1 MNPEDDLIDSP
12 LEQTYT
18 EGSDSVD
25 IFIYRMPDTAWT
37 LEVQDVFGNS
47 TVWDDPFDT
56 DQAALDEFFRA
67 IREEGIGSLI
77 GEPSKKNLKE
87 AMAHEPMPLTDD
99 LTGEELLELDQF
111 LMSEATSDETML
123 LDALD
128 GYLTAIVIGPTTLPT
143 SRWYPGIW
151 GRGKDDGP
159 VFDSPDEAIR
169 IMSLIMRHYNSI
181 VGSLEYDP
189 DTHEPLF
196 DYLQI
201 EGDDREY
208 VDGEMWAYGFMEGIA
223 LCRKDWQ
230 ALFDDPQGRAWM
242 NPIRLLGDDDLSDEE
257 LSLVETPEQREVLA
271 LQIPESLANIYRF
284 WLPHR
289 KAVHELQLART
300 YQREQP
306 KVGRNDPCPC
316 GSGKKF
322 KKCCGFAPT
331 LH

>member
-1 MNPEDDLIDSP
+1 MTEEYDLINSP

-18 EGSDSVD
+18 EGDDTVEV
-25 IFIYRMPDTAWT
+25 FIYRMPDTQWS

-47 TVWDDPFDT
+47 TVWDDLFET
-56 DQAALDEFFRA
+56 DQAALDEFFRT
-67 IREEGIGSLI
+67 IQEEGIASLI
-77 GEPSKKNLKE
+77 GEPSKRHLEE
-87 AMAHEPMPLTDD
+87 ALAQEPMPLNDE

-111 LMSEATSDETML
+111 LMSDATSDETML

-128 GYLTAIVIGPTTLPT
+128 GYLTAIVIAPVTVPT
-143 SRWYPGIW
+143 SRWYAGIW
-151 GRGKDDGP
+151 GSGKDASP

-169 IMSLIMRHYNSI
+169 IMNLIMRLYNSI
-181 VGSLEYDP
+181 VGSFQYDP
-189 DTHEPLF
+189 DAHEPLF

-223 LCRKDWQ
+223 LCSRDWQ
-230 ALFDDPQGRAWM
+230 ALFEDPEGQEWM

-257 LSLVETPEQREVLA
+257 LSLLESAEQREALA
-271 LQIPESLANIYRF
+271 LQIPDSLANIYRF

-289 KAVHELQLART
+289 KEVHELMLAST
-300 YQREQP
+300 YQRESP

-322 KKCCGFAPT
+322 KKCCGMAPT
-331 LH
+331 IH

>member
-1 MNPEDDLIDSP
+1 MYTEDDLINSP

-25 IFIYRMPDTAWT
+25 IFIYRMPDTHWS

-47 TVWDDPFDT
+47 TVWDDLFET
-56 DQAALDEFFRA
+56 DQAALDEFFRT
-67 IREEGIGSLI
+67 IQEEGIGSLI
-77 GEPSKKNLKE
+77 GEPSKRDIEKVLGP
-87 AMAHEPMPLTDD
+87 EPMPLSDE
-99 LTGEELLELDQF
+99 LTGEELIELDQF
-111 LMSEATSDETML
+111 LMSDATSDETML
-123 LDALD
+123 LDSLD

-151 GRGKDDGP
+151 GSGKDDAP
-159 VFDSPDEAIR
+159 VFDSPDEAMR
-169 IMSLIMRHYNSI
+169 IMTLIMRHYNSI
-181 VGSLEYDP
+181 VASLQYDP

-196 DYLQI
+196 DYFQI
-201 EGDDREY
+201 EGVDREY

-223 LCRKDWQ
+223 LCQKDWK
-230 ALFDDPQGRAWM
+230 ALLDDPQGKEWM
-242 NPIRLLGDDDLSDEE
+242 HPIRLLGDDDLSDEE
-257 LSLVETPEQREVLA
+257 LSLLETPEQREALA

-289 KAVHELQLART
+289 QAIHELQLAST

-316 GSGKKF
+316 GSGKKY
-322 KKCCGFAPT
+322 KKCCGMAPT
-331 LH
+331 IH